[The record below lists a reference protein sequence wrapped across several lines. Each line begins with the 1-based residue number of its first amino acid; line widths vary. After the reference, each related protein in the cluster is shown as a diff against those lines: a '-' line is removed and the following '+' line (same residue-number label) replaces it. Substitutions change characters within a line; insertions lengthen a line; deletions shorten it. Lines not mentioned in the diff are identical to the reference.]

1 MQQLLW
7 IETLLK
13 LSGGL
18 VLALTPLTAIK
29 ILGLPRTDSGF
40 WPRLLGAVLI
50 GLAFATYLEGRF
62 GGTPRGLGIAGCFLV
77 NIAAVTMLVIQLVMS
92 HRRGQPTQTRRGE
105 AVLWLLVTLLSL
117 LIVVEIAHI

>member
-18 VLALTPLTAIK
+18 VLVLAPLTAIK
-29 ILGLPRTDSGF
+29 VLGLPAAETGF

-50 GLAFATYLEGRF
+50 GLGAAVFLEGRF
-62 GGTPRGLGIAGCFLV
+62 GGLSRGLGIAGCLLV
-77 NIAAVTMLVIQLVMS
+77 NMIAVTVIVSQLVLMKS
-92 HRRGQPTQTRRGE
+92 PPTRRGPII
-105 AVLWLLVTLLSL
+105 LWLLVTLLL
-117 LIVVEIAHI
+117 LLVAFEIAHI